1 MKEQQHI
8 VNEWQY
14 VLIYLFAVMKY
25 YMKLKWTCTFLMS
38 SCKKHY
44 KIHSVVQNFF
54 KKKKWSPNVTE
65 SSVETPIF

>member
-25 YMKLKWTCTFLMS
+25 YMKLKWTCTCLMS

-44 KIHSVVQNFF
+44 EDPFSCPKFLL
-54 KKKKWSPNVTE
+54 KKKCSLNVTE